1 MAILHLVNR
10 TAALQDCLK
19 IAVADDAVLLI
30 EDGVYAARA
39 PTETQARVYALGE
52 DVLARGLANR
62 LATGIKLVGYEEFVQ
77 LACDHQPIVSWPS

>member
-39 PTETQARVYALGE
+39 PTDTQARVYALKE
-52 DVLARGLANR
+52 DVLARGLADR
-62 LATGIKLVGYEEFVQ
+62 LATGINLVGYEEFVQ
-77 LACDHQPIVSWPS
+77 LASDHQPIVSWSS

>member
-10 TAALQDCLK
+10 TAALEDCVK
-19 IAVADDAVLLI
+19 IAVAKDAVLLI

-39 PTETQARVYALGE
+39 PTYTQARVYALRE
-52 DVLARGLANR
+52 DVLARGLADR
-62 LATGIKLVGYEEFVQ
+62 LATGIDLIGYEEFVQ